1 MKKPHIIAIAMTAII
16 VLWMAS
22 GMLFSAESET
32 NSAPAKREAQ
42 AKMLVQVEDKQ
53 AQVVF
58 LYLTVQGQVEPNR
71 QVILRSDIKGR
82 IAALHAEEGQ
92 SIEAGERFATLALED
107 REIRLERQ
115 KAQLKSRQET
125 YKRTQTLSKDNLQS
139 KSMLEEAYAQ
149 LKAAEADLAQI
160 EFEIEKLEINAPFS
174 GTVDRRM
181 VEQGSYVT
189 ESTEIARFVDNTSLK
204 VIAPVAQ
211 QNIQQVS
218 IGGTAEV
225 RLATG
230 QVKEGKITY
239 ISPLANQGTRTFRVE
254 IMLDNRDQS
263 LPAGMS
269 AEIKIPVKEV
279 NAHFVSPAILA
290 LSTDGDIGVKIT
302 NENNEVEFHSVTIV
316 KSETAGLWVTGLPQT
331 ARIITVGQGFVDD
344 GTKVE
349 IQITSAKSE

>member
-1 MKKPHIIAIAMTAII
+1 
-16 VLWMAS
+16 
-22 GMLFSAESET
+22 
-32 NSAPAKREAQ
+32 
-42 AKMLVQVEDKQ
+42 
-53 AQVVF
+53 

-82 IAALHAEEGQ
+82 IATLHAEEGQ
-92 SIEAGERFATLALED
+92 SIEAGEPFASLAIED

-115 KAQLKSRQET
+115 KAQLASRQET
-125 YKRTQTLSKDNLQS
+125 YRRTKALSKDNLQS

-160 EFEIEKLEINAPFS
+160 EFEIEKLEITAPFS

-189 ESTEIARFVDNTSLK
+189 EST

-218 IGGTAEV
+218 LGAVAEV

-254 IMLDNRDQS
+254 IILDNSDRS

-269 AEIKIPVKEV
+269 AEIRIPVTEV
-279 NAHFVSPAILA
+279 IAHFVSPAILA
-290 LSTDGDIGVKIT
+290 LSTDGDIGVKTT

-316 KSETAGLWVTGLPQT
+316 KSETAGLWVTGLPEM

-344 GTKVE
+344 GSKVD
-349 IQITSAKSE
+349 IKITNAKSESKSK

>member
-1 MKKPHIIAIAMTAII
+1 MKKPHLIAIAMTSII

-22 GMLFSAESET
+22 GMLFSAEQEAS
-32 NSAPAKREAQ
+32 SATTKREEQ
-42 AKMLVQVEDKQ
+42 RKMLVQVEDKL
-53 AQVVF
+53 AESVL

-71 QVILRSDIKGR
+71 QVILHSDIKGR
-82 IAALHAEEGQ
+82 IASLHAKEGQ
-92 SIEAGERFATLALED
+92 RLEAGERFASLALED

-115 KAQLKSRQET
+115 KALLNSRTET
-125 YKRTQTLSKDNLQS
+125 YKRTKALSKDNLQS

-160 EFEIEKLEINAPFS
+160 EFEIEKLEINAPFT

-189 ESTEIARFVDNTSLK
+189 ESTQIARFVDNTSLK

-211 QNIQQVS
+211 QNIQKVVV
-218 IGGTAEV
+218 GTKAEV

-239 ISPLANQGTRTFRVE
+239 VSPLANQDTRTFRVE
-254 IMLDNRDQS
+254 ILLDNSDRS

-279 NAHFVSPAILA
+279 NAHFISPAVLA

-302 NENNEVEFHSVTIV
+302 NDNNEVEFRIVNIV
-316 KSETAGLWVTGLPQT
+316 KSETAGLWVTGLPPT

-344 GTKVE
+344 GTEVDIKTAST
-349 IQITSAKSE
+349 QSE

>member
-22 GMLFSAESET
+22 GMLFSAEPEA

-42 AKMLVQVEDKQ
+42 QKMLVQVEDKQ
-53 AQVVF
+53 AQSVF

-82 IAALHAEEGQ
+82 IAELYVEEGQ
-92 SIEAGERFATLALED
+92 RLEAGEPVATLALED

-125 YKRTQTLSKDNLQS
+125 YRRTQTLSKDSLQS
-139 KSMLEEAYAQ
+139 KSMLEEAFAQ

-160 EFEIEKLEINAPFS
+160 EFEIEKLAINAPFA
-174 GTVDRRM
+174 GTLDRRM

-211 QNIQQVS
+211 QNIQQVT
-218 IGGTAEV
+218 IGAMAEV

-230 QVKEGKITY
+230 QTKEGKITY
-239 ISPLANQGTRTFRVE
+239 ISPLANQDTRTFRVE
-254 IMLDNRDQS
+254 IMLENKDGS

-290 LSTDGDIGVKIT
+290 LSTNGDIGVKIT
-302 NENNEVEFHSVTIV
+302 NEDNRVEFHSVTIV
-316 KSETAGLWVTGLPQT
+316 KSETAGLWVTGLPQM

-344 GTKVE
+344 GTEVDISTTNTKN
-349 IQITSAKSE
+349 Q